1 MRCIALAQAWQ
12 DWGGNVTFLSHC
24 ESEAL
29 RQRILNEG
37 FEFIAIKEPH
47 PDPGDLTF
55 VLNEL
60 SAISHQPSAAS
71 PWLVLDGYHFTP
83 DYQKTIRDCGY
94 RLLVID
100 DMAHLDHYH
109 VDILVN
115 QNINA
120 PDLNYS
126 CDKNTIQ
133 LLGCDYVMLRREFL
147 EYRNWK
153 REIPEKARK
162 ILVTL
167 GGGDPD
173 NVTLKVIEAL
183 KLLNDPDLEV
193 KVVVGPSNQH
203 MSSLKKA
210 FHLSPFTFHL
220 LPNAVSSMPSLMA
233 WADMAITAGGSTCWE
248 LAFTGVP
255 FLSII
260 LADNQEDIS
269 SGLDEAGVAVNFG
282 WCRDL
287 SSEKLRSYLVDLI
300 DDQVARRKQSSM
312 GRQLVDGMGAGRVIE
327 SILER

>member
-1 MRCIALAQAWQ
+1 LY
-12 DWGGNVTFLSHC
+12 
-24 ESEAL
+24 
-29 RQRILNEG
+29 QRIINEG
-37 FEFIAIKEPH
+37 LEYLPIEKPH
-47 PDPGDLTF
+47 PDPSDLKG
-55 VLNEL
+55 VLNYL
-60 SAISHQPSAAS
+60 TAIRNPQSAIRN
-71 PWLVLDGYHFTP
+71 WVVLDGYHFTP
-83 DYQKTIRDCGY
+83 DYQKAIRENDY
-94 RLLVID
+94 KLLVID
-100 DMAHLDHYH
+100 DMAHLEHYYA
-109 VDILVN
+109 DILVN

-120 PDLNYS
+120 PELNYS
-126 CDKNTIQ
+126 CDKNTAQ

-147 EYRNWK
+147 EYKNCK
-153 REIPEKARK
+153 REIPEKAKK

-173 NVTLKVIEAL
+173 NVTLNVIEAL

-193 KVVVGPSNQH
+193 KVVVGPANPNIN
-203 MSSLKKA
+203 SLEKE

-220 LPNAVSSMPSLMA
+220 LPSVSNMPSLMS

-248 LAFTGVP
+248 LAFMGVP
-255 FLSII
+255 FLSVI

-312 GRQLVDGMGAGRVIE
+312 GRQLVDGMGTERIIE
-327 SILER
+327 NVLER